1 MKIAKVLGT
10 EELFAYVE
18 KYNVT
23 LDSAYD
29 DILGVHPR
37 KPWNKFIT
45 SANDQLVTDEALDLL
60 SKMLRYDHAE
70 RVTPKD
76 AMEHAYFR
84 PVKDYH
90 AKNGTSQN

>member
-1 MKIAKVLGT
+1 
-10 EELFAYVE
+10 
-18 KYNVT
+18 VT

-37 KPWNKFIT
+37 KPWAKFVT
-45 SANDQLVTDEALDLL
+45 SANDQLVTEEALDLL
-60 SKMLRYDHAE
+60 NKMLRYDHAE

-76 AMEHAYFR
+76 AMEHAYFK